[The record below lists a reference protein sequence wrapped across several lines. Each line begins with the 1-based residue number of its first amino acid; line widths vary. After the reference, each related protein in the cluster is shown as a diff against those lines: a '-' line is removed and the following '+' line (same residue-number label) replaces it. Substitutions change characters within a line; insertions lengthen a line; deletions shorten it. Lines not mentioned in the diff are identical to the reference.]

1 MNAKKFNHT
10 NQRLSPPEEGV
21 GCGLKRGTMKGKTS
35 FGWVLG
41 CGILMLSA
49 LAAGATTTVKP
60 DLTIASIS
68 AEPVETT
75 LVPLRLK
82 VTVVVKNQGRAYA
95 QHFNCRLFYRLS
107 SSAPWQELET
117 WHRDGL
123 NISQTFSHVIQ
134 RDFTEGATY
143 FFKAQ
148 ADCDLELSESSEG
161 NNIRYYSKS
170 FTAGT
175 PDLVVSNLVA
185 SILSVSSSGT
195 WRVKVD
201 WDVENIGD
209 GKAVGASVT
218 VLKSSV
224 NGAAY
229 SEVQRYTLYSLD
241 KGLKHPYTRTISY
254 SGIQSVRFQVKADDL
269 NKIHERNESNNI
281 SYSETLRR

>member
-1 MNAKKFNHT
+1 
-10 NQRLSPPEEGV
+10 
-21 GCGLKRGTMKGKTS
+21 MKGKTS

-41 CGILMLSA
+41 CAILML
-49 LAAGATTTVKP
+49 LAQAINATTTAKP
-60 DLTIASIS
+60 DLTVSSIL
-68 AEPVETT
+68 AERVETL

-82 VTVVVKNQGRAYA
+82 VTVKVKNQGRAYA

-107 SSAPWQELET
+107 SSAPWQELDT

-123 NISQTFSHVIQ
+123 NLSQTFSHVTQ
-134 RDFTEGATY
+134 RDFTAGGTY
-143 FFKAQ
+143 YFKAQ

-175 PDLVVSNLVA
+175 PDLVVNNLAA
-185 SILSVSSSGT
+185 SIVSVSSSGT
-195 WRVKVD
+195 WSVKVE
-201 WDVENIGD
+201 WDTENIGD
-209 GKAVGASVT
+209 GKAVGSFVT

-224 NGAAY
+224 NGAAF

-241 KGLKHPYTRTISY
+241 KGLKHHYTRTISY
-254 SGIQSVRFQVKADDL
+254 SGIQSVRFQVKADDTF
-269 NKIHERNESNNI
+269 KIHERNETNNI